1 MGFIRDAKQRTQTQA
16 TCAMFTMTLDNIR
29 HLVMVAWLSVL
40 TCLATQASMQG
51 LNQGVGVGSLVDEGE

>member
-1 MGFIRDAKQRTQTQA
+1 
-16 TCAMFTMTLDNIR
+16 MFTMTLDNIR